1 MAFIYFVS
9 FNFIKALMLSTRL
22 SNKLE
27 SAAVY
32 QNTYEF
38 LLINLQMNFPV
49 IFFTL
54 FGGGGVVAST
64 AYSCPRGQGMKKV
77 FLVESL
83 RIETRSRE

>member
-38 LLINLQMNFPV
+38 LLINLQMNFPI

-54 FGGGGVVAST
+54 FGGGGGGVVSST
-64 AYSCPRGQGMKKV
+64 AYSCPRGQG
-77 FLVESL
+77 FNSCYH
-83 RIETRSRE
+83 